1 MNHKEFNLFKL
12 IMSDPEKEEL
22 ITIIH
27 EQIESTKKEIEE
39 LIELTKPI
47 SLDNS
52 IGRLSRMDAINNKT
66 INEKALR
73 DKKSNLQKLE
83 RALER
88 HEEGKFGKCLKCGDE
103 IPFGRLKFMPYTTR
117 CVKCA

>member
-1 MNHKEFNLFKL
+1 MT
-12 IMSDPEKEEL
+12 DREKEE
-22 ITIIH
+22 IIKIIH
-27 EQIESTKKEIEE
+27 EQIESTKEEIKE

-73 DKKSNLQKLE
+73 DKKRNLQKLE
-83 RALER
+83 RAVER
-88 HEEGKFGKCLKCGDE
+88 HREGKLGKCLKCGNE

-117 CVKCA
+117 CVKCANHP

>member
-1 MNHKEFNLFKL
+1 MTDREA
-12 IMSDPEKEEL
+12 EEL
-22 ITIIH
+22 IKIIH
-27 EQIESTKKEIEE
+27 EQIKSTKEEIEE

-73 DKKSNLQKLE
+73 DKKRNLQKLE
-83 RALER
+83 RAVER
-88 HEEGKFGKCLKCGDE
+88 HKEGKLGKCLKCGQE
-103 IPFGRLKFMPYTTR
+103 ISFGRLKFMPYTTR

>member
-1 MNHKEFNLFKL
+1 M
-12 IMSDPEKEEL
+12 DQAEKEEL
-22 ITIIH
+22 YGIIT
-27 EQIESTKKEIEE
+27 EQIESTKEEIEE

-73 DKKSNLQKLE
+73 DKKSTLQKLE
-83 RALER
+83 RAVER
-88 HEEGKFGKCLKCGDE
+88 YEEDKLGTCLKCGQE
-103 IPFGRLKFMPYTTR
+103 IPLGRLRIMPYTTR
-117 CVKCA
+117 CVKCSGK

>member
-1 MNHKEFNLFKL
+1 MTDK
-12 IMSDPEKEEL
+12 EKEEL
-22 ITIIH
+22 LQIIH
-27 EQIESTKKEIEE
+27 QQIESTKSEIED

-73 DKKSNLQKLE
+73 DKKKTLSKLE
-83 RALER
+83 RAVER
-88 HEEGKFGKCLKCGDE
+88 HADGKLGKCLKCGEE
-103 IPFGRLKFMPYTTR
+103 IPFGRLKIMPYTTR
-117 CVKCA
+117 CVKCANLP

>member
-1 MNHKEFNLFKL
+1 MTDK
-12 IMSDPEKEEL
+12 EKEEL
-22 ITIIH
+22 LQIIH
-27 EQIESTKKEIEE
+27 QQIESTKSEIKE

-73 DKKSNLQKLE
+73 DKKKTLSKLE
-83 RALER
+83 RAVER
-88 HEEGKFGKCLKCGDE
+88 HANGKLGICLKCGDD
-103 IPFGRLKFMPYTTR
+103 IPFGRLKIMPYTTR
-117 CVKCA
+117 CVKCANLP

>member
-1 MNHKEFNLFKL
+1 MKAEELNELK
-12 IMSDPEKEEL
+12 EL
-22 ITIIH
+22 ITSQIQST
-27 EQIESTKKEIEE
+27 EQEITE

-47 SLDNS
+47 TLDNS
-52 IGRLSRMDAINNKT
+52 IGRLSRMDAINNKA

-73 DKKSNLQKLE
+73 DKKRTLQKLE
-83 RALER
+83 RAEER
-88 HEEGKFGKCLKCGDE
+88 AGKGELGTCLSCGNE

>member
-1 MNHKEFNLFKL
+1 MT
-12 IMSDPEKEEL
+12 DQEKDEL
-22 ITIIH
+22 KSIID
-27 EQIESTKKEIEE
+27 EQIESTKEEIIE

-47 SLDNS
+47 TLDNS

-73 DKKSNLQKLE
+73 DKKQTLQKLG

-88 HEEGKFGKCLKCGDE
+88 YDDGKLGTCLKCGEE
-103 IPFGRLKFMPYTTR
+103 IPFGRLKIMPYTTR
-117 CVKCA
+117 CVKCAGR

>member
-1 MNHKEFNLFKL
+1 MT
-12 IMSDPEKEEL
+12 DQEKEEL
-22 ITIIH
+22 KSIID
-27 EQIESTKKEIEE
+27 EQIESTKEEIIE

-47 SLDNS
+47 TLDNS

-73 DKKSNLQKLE
+73 DKKQTLQKLE

-88 HEEGKFGKCLKCGDE
+88 YEEGKLGTCLKCGEE
-103 IPFGRLKFMPYTTR
+103 IPFGRLKIMPYTTR
-117 CVKCA
+117 CVKCSGR